1 MSHLSEKIKYELEF
15 PIQASPN
22 MLYQYISTA
31 SSLSEWFADNVNSRG
46 KIFSFFWDGV
56 EEKAELMSYKN
67 NKYVRFKWLENDDET
82 FFEIDTWLGKKNKLK
97 TITKEDF
104 YIIINKKDIRNLTVT
119 LNYSGPIKAPIK
131 ENEKVAELIIKKKD
145 ELIKTLPLYAS
156 EDLKKVNF
164 FQSLITSLNYL
175 IWGDV

>member
-1 MSHLSEKIKYELEF
+1 MNTKVKYELEF

-56 EEKAELMSYKN
+56 EEKAELISYKN

-82 FFEIDTWLGKKNKLK
+82 FFEIN
-97 TITKEDF
+97 I
-104 YIIINKKDIRNLTVT
+104 V
-119 LNYSGPIKAPIK
+119 
-131 ENEKVAELIIKKKD
+131 VD
-145 ELIKTLPLYAS
+145 ELTKDVSLVVFDFAEEDEVEEGKMLWESQIS
-156 EDLKKVNF
+156 DLKQVIG
-164 FQSLITSLNYL
+164 ST
-175 IWGDV
+175 